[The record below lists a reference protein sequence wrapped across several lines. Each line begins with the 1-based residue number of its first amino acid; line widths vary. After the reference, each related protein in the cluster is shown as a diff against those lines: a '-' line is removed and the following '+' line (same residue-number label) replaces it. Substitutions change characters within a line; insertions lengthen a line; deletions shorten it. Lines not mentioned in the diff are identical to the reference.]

1 LLDEINPKAQAVMDS
16 EFRDTIANGTNLI
29 WVVQLQPSDP
39 DVDANFGYMFWL
51 YGHAGRQTFRQ

>member
-1 LLDEINPKAQAVMDS
+1 MDS
-16 EFRDTIANGTNLI
+16 EFRDTIANGTNVI

-51 YGHAGRQTFRQ
+51 FGHAGRQTFRQ